1 MVRVTEAMKPAGA
14 SYRATTQVKGLSPV
28 IPVIP
33 DADAVHKAVGN
44 TLRTVRQGAARLA
57 GSETVA
63 RYQTDKPG
71 TRETHDALDRVWAAK
86 SRKDEAA
93 QTALWES
100 DKPIVAMKPVNAGGA
115 KGLTGMRRDLRDRT
129 AGLRTGARFST
140 KLKSL
145 TLRARKNSRNRFCAL
160 MHLLTGDFL
169 LACFGELKR
178 NKAPGIDAVTVEDYE
193 ANLAANLKDLVRRS
207 KARQYRPQPTRR
219 VYIPKPNGD
228 RRPLGVPAVEDKIVQ
243 MACKL
248 ILEAVFAV
256 DFLEVSYGFRAG
268 RGAHDALDALDRT
281 IMTRPVN
288 YVVDAD
294 IERFFDTVNHE
305 WLMRCLRQR
314 ITDSAFL
321 RLIARFLTAGVVSE
335 GRKSATTEGT
345 PQGSVLSPVLA
356 NIYLHYVLD
365 LWFERKVKRQAR
377 GEAYLTRYADDF
389 VVALQSEEEARRFL
403 ARLAERLGKFGL
415 RLAAAKSRVIEFGRW
430 RWAKARR
437 QALRLATFNFLGFT
451 HYCDGTRTD
460 GFKLGRKTE
469 RKRLGRALV
478 QMNEWL
484 KSIRNRLRL
493 RDWWP
498 LLAAKVTGYYRYY
511 GIGGNRRSLDNY
523 YRRVLR
529 LAYKWVNRRSQRRS
543 YDWERFGRWLKQHPL
558 PRPRI
563 YRRYPLL
570 SGSVHEEPND
580 RNGHVRFC
588 EGNL

>member
-1 MVRVTEAMKPAGA
+1 M
-14 SYRATTQVKGLSPV
+14 
-28 IPVIP
+28 
-33 DADAVHKAVGN
+33 
-44 TLRTVRQGAARLA
+44 
-57 GSETVA
+57 
-63 RYQTDKPG
+63 
-71 TRETHDALDRVWAAK
+71 
-86 SRKDEAA
+86 
-93 QTALWES
+93 
-100 DKPIVAMKPVNAGGA
+100 
-115 KGLTGMRRDLRDRT
+115 RDRT
-129 AGLRTGARFST
+129 AGHGTGSRFST

-145 TLRARKNSRNRFCAL
+145 TLRAGRSPKYRFISL
-160 MHLLTGDFL
+160 MHLFTEDFL
-169 LACFGELKR
+169 LACFGALKR
-178 NKAPGIDAVTVEDYE
+178 NKAPGIDAVTAEEYE
-193 ANLAANLKDLVRRS
+193 ANLGVNIRGLVQRLV
-207 KARQYRPQPTRR
+207 ARQYRPQPTRR
-219 VYIPKPNGD
+219 VYIPKSNGD
-228 RRPLGVPAVEDKIVQ
+228 KRPLGIPAVEDKIVQ

-248 ILEAVFAV
+248 ILEAVFGV
-256 DFLEVSYGFRAG
+256 DFLEVSYGFRSG
-268 RGAHDALDALDRT
+268 RGAHDALDALDR
-281 IMTRPVN
+281 IVMTRPVN

-305 WLMRCLRQR
+305 WLMRCLGQR
-314 ITDSAFL
+314 IVDRAFL

-335 GRKSATTEGT
+335 GRKSATKEGT

-365 LWFERKVKRQAR
+365 LWFERKVKRQTR

-451 HYCDGTRTD
+451 HYCGVTRAG

-511 GIGGNRRSLDNY
+511 GISGNLASVQSY
-523 YRRVLR
+523 YWRVVG
-529 LAYKWVNRRSQRRS
+529 LAYKWLNRRSQRRS
-543 YDWERFGRWLKQHPL
+543 YNPEQFSRWLGKHPL
-558 PRPRI
+558 PRPRT
-563 YRRYPLL
+563 YRRYALL
-570 SGSVHEEPND
+570 SGSIHEEPND

>member
-1 MVRVTEAMKPAGA
+1 
-14 SYRATTQVKGLSPV
+14 
-28 IPVIP
+28 
-33 DADAVHKAVGN
+33 
-44 TLRTVRQGAARLA
+44 
-57 GSETVA
+57 VA
-63 RYQTDKPG
+63 RCQTDKPG
-71 TRETHDALDRVWAAK
+71 TRETHDALSRVWTAK
-86 SRKDEAA
+86 SRKDKAA

-100 DKPIVAMKPVNAGGA
+100 DRPIVAMKPVNAGGA

-129 AGLRTGARFST
+129 AGHGTGARFST

-145 TLRARKNSRNRFCAL
+145 TLRAGRSPKYRFISL
-160 MHLLTGDFL
+160 MHLFTEDFL
-169 LACFGELKR
+169 LACFGELAR

-193 ANLAANLKDLVRRS
+193 ANLAVNIKDLVRRL
-207 KARQYRPQPTRR
+207 KARQYRPRPTRR

-228 RRPLGVPAVEDKIVQ
+228 RRPLGIPAVEDKIVQ

-305 WLMRCLRQR
+305 WLMRCLGQR
-314 ITDSAFL
+314 IADNALL
-321 RLIARFLTAGVVSE
+321 RLIARFLTAGVVCE

-365 LWFERKVKRQAR
+365 LWFERKVKRQTSGYAH
-377 GEAYLTRYADDF
+377 LTRYADDF
-389 VVALQSEEEARRFL
+389 VVCVQRGQEARRFME
-403 ARLAERLGKFGL
+403 RLKERLGKFGL
-415 RLAAAKSRVIEFGRW
+415 RLAEAKSRVIEFGRYQ
-430 RWAKARR
+430 WAAARR
-437 QALRLATFNFLGFT
+437 QAKRLATFDFLGFT
-451 HYCDGTRTD
+451 HYCEQTRT
-460 GFKLGRKTE
+460 GSFKLGRKTA
-469 RKRLGRALV
+469 RKRLQRALV
-478 QMNEWL
+478 QMNDWL
-484 KSIRNRLRL
+484 KSIRNQMRLA
-493 RDWWP
+493 DWWP
-498 LLAAKVTGYYRYY
+498 LLVTKVTGYYRYY
-511 GIGGNRRSLDNY
+511 GISGNRRSLDSY
-523 YRRVLR
+523 YRRVLK
-529 LAYKWVNRRSQRRS
+529 LAYKWSNRRSQLRS
-543 YDWERFGRWLKQHPL
+543 YDWQRFKHWLKYHPL
-558 PRPRI
+558 PRPKI
-563 YRRYPLL
+563 CRRYPLL